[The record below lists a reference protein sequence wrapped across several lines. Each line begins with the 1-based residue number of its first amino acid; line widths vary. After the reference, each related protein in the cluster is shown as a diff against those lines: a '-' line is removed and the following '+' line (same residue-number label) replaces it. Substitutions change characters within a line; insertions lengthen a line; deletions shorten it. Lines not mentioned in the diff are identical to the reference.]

1 MESWQ
6 RDGSIQDSIMT
17 PQQVAL
23 IRHQFG
29 MVAERTD
36 DFAAAFYDALFY
48 VDPTLRPLFPA
59 DMRPERRQF
68 VRALAHAILA
78 LDDLDAVIEDVR
90 ALGLR
95 HVGYGTEPDQ
105 DNVVGEALLSALAET
120 LGPAFDGSAQ
130 TAWALAYGTMT
141 DVMTG
146 PDTRPARSPSPLHA

>member
-1 MESWQ
+1 
-6 RDGSIQDSIMT
+6 MT
-17 PQQVAL
+17 PQQVSL
-23 IRHQFG
+23 IRRQFG
-29 MVAERTD
+29 IVAERKD

-59 DMRPERRQF
+59 DMRPARQQF
-68 VRALAHAILA
+68 VKALAHAILA

-120 LGPAFDGSAQ
+120 LGEAFDGSAQ
-130 TAWALAYGTMT
+130 AAWALAYGTMT
-141 DVMTG
+141 DVMA
-146 PDTRPARSPSPLHA
+146 RPAAGVPRLHA